1 MEAEADRYLRTAFDF
16 RAVHLPD
23 AAPAHLYAHPSLK
36 MPYHRP
42 MQNVIDPKKIMEA
55 AQVRDK
61 NSCAFDFCGRTDC
74 VDVVEL
80 EQQNGAV
87 SAAQHEG
94 GRSRAFMGSGYSMQG
109 DSAAPVER
117 NEDKEKIRHTITF
130 WSNGFSVDDG
140 PLRALVCV

>member
-1 MEAEADRYLRTAFDF
+1 M
-16 RAVHLPD
+16 
-23 AAPAHLYAHPSLK
+23 
-36 MPYHRP
+36 
-42 MQNVIDPKKIMEA
+42 
-55 AQVRDK
+55 
-61 NSCAFDFCGRTDC
+61 
-74 VDVVEL
+74 
-80 EQQNGAV
+80 

-140 PLRALVCV
+140 PLRALVCARSYAACAHPRVFPSGPQMPPVTSSLMSQFLFLMKAAQGSARSLETREVFSWPDPSL